1 MAKERLGYI
10 DISKGIMIL
19 LVLLAHIPLVYAS
32 VDHVVLDY
40 LRKFTISYI
49 PLLMPAFFVLTG
61 YCSSFN
67 KSFKEIF
74 ISSFRTIALPGI
86 TFTIFFFLLKM
97 RFNAESLSTLM
108 NAVFIKGGNFWFLP
122 ALFVGRLLFWFV
134 HHYTKG
140 IPYYLCLCLSFF
152 IGLILY
158 NLSPGIEFWRMYHGM
173 MLMPFIGLGSHLKK
187 IGYQFDHFWTIFI
200 LYALT
205 FGLVIFLS
213 SKNNID
219 ADSNYAIPFIAG
231 KITNMNPITLIP
243 FLVISVS
250 GSLMIV
256 TLCKYIS
263 SCPLLEYFGRN
274 SLTIYC
280 LQGYALHVV
289 FLCSARFLSHDT
301 PIIIAFLIILFG
313 FLLSI
318 VACGAVAYVVNTK
331 YLRFMIGKF

>member
-10 DISKGIMIL
+10 DVSKGIMIL
-19 LVLLAHIPLVYAS
+19 LVLLVHIPLVYYS
-32 VDHVVLDY
+32 VDSVALSY
-40 LRKFTISYI
+40 LHKFTISFI
-49 PLLMPAFFVLTG
+49 PFLMPAFFVLTG
-61 YCSSFN
+61 YCSNFN

-74 ISSFRTIALPGI
+74 VSSFRTIALPGI
-86 TFTIFFFLLKM
+86 TFTILFFMLKM
-97 RFNAESLSTLM
+97 RFNAESLSTLL
-108 NAVFIKGGNFWFLP
+108 NTVFIKGGGFWFLP

-173 MLMPFIGLGSHLKK
+173 MLMPFIGLGNHLKET
-187 IGYQFDHFWTIFI
+187 GYQFNHFWTTFI

-205 FGLVIFLS
+205 FILIIFLS
-213 SKNNID
+213 NKSIID
-219 ADSNYAIPFIAG
+219 AGSNYGIPFMAG
-231 KITNMNPITLIP
+231 KITNMNPITIIP
-243 FLVISVS
+243 FLLLSVS

-256 TLCKYIS
+256 ALCKYIS
-263 SCPLLEYFGRN
+263 PCPLLEYFGRN

-289 FLCSARFLSHDT
+289 FLCSVGFLSHHT
-301 PIIIAFLIILFG
+301 PIIIVFFIILLG
-313 FLLSI
+313 YLLSI
-318 VACGAVAYVVNTK
+318 VACSAVAYVVNTK